1 MSDYSRQLLEF
12 EQRRSDRE
20 LDLGYLQL
28 TVALVLLIV
37 IIYYMTNFFAE
48 ARGVQP
54 VGPGFDSRGS
64 APDPNTPT
72 TAAPSFKPP
81 PPPVERFA
89 PSFSAADAAIRRSGT
104 PLEMFAPYASIL
116 APDTLRSDAASDHSE
131 RTAQPQW
138 FDQRSSEN
146 VLFNQLRSF

>member
-1 MSDYSRQLLEF
+1 MTDYSQRLLEF

-37 IIYYMTNFFAE
+37 IIYYMTNYFAA
-48 ARGVQP
+48 ARSVAP
-54 VGPGFDSRGS
+54 PGPGFDL
-64 APDPNTPT
+64 APAPAAP
-72 TAAPSFKPP
+72 APSFKPP

-89 PSFSAADAAIRRSGT
+89 PSFASADAAIATRGT
-104 PLEMFAPYASIL
+104 PLEHFAPYASIL
-116 APDTLRSDAASDHSE
+116 TPDIMRSDAASDHSE

-138 FDQRSSEN
+138 SDQRSSEN
-146 VLFNQLRSF
+146 VLFNQIRGL